1 MNYRVASAL
10 IGLGLSAVI
19 LLLIRRDRLHVRYA
33 LWWIG
38 VAAATAVLG
47 LVPQIID
54 VLGKR
59 LGIHYPPV
67 LLLVVALGLLLV
79 KTLTMDIERTRL
91 EQKIRRLAQ
100 EMAMHQKDM
109 GPQPSDPC
117 TASACGPKTNKET
130 EINKQTDP

>member
-1 MNYRVASAL
+1 MNYRVISAV

-19 LLLIRRDRLHVRYA
+19 LVLVRRDRLHVRYA
-33 LWWIG
+33 LWWIC

-54 VLGKR
+54 VVGKR

-79 KTLTMDIERTRL
+79 KTLTMDIERTRQ

-100 EMAMHQKDM
+100 ELAMHERDM
-109 GPQPSDPC
+109 GPQPPDSC
-117 TASACGPKTNKET
+117 AGSVSGPETNKET
-130 EINKQTDP
+130 EP